1 MDPNAVL
8 PLIFRIGLDG
18 TGWLKTLV
26 ESSRNCSIFDS
37 VMRSDLLMEA
47 SNDQEPGRLID
58 ARPSEPR
65 VPGLGFCSRICPVL
79 ASVTAWS
86 VHKDFRSAATVAHC
100 GSAVLPKDEP
110 K

>member
-1 MDPNAVL
+1 MKKRLWAPLSCMDPNGVL

-26 ESSRNCSIFDS
+26 ESNRICSIFDS
-37 VMRSDLLMEA
+37 VIRTDLLMEA
-47 SNDQEPGRLID
+47 STVQEPGRLSD

-86 VHKDFRSAATVAHC
+86 MHKDFSSAATVA
-100 GSAVLPKDEP
+100 
-110 K
+110 